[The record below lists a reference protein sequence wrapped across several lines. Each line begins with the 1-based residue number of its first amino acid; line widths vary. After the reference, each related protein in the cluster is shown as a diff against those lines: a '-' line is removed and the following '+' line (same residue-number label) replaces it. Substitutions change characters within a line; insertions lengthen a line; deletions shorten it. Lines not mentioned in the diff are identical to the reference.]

1 MHRVWTCACLSQLDA
16 AVGRLLASLA
26 ALHVR
31 DNTLLLLSSDNG
43 PEHRETNSWGSAAGL
58 RGAKGFVYE
67 GGIRVPFLLQ
77 WPRRLT
83 RPAVLR
89 TPVHFWD
96 LLPTLCAAAGVAPPA
111 SLHLDGMSLLPLL
124 LPLPPHARAT
134 VASAAVA
141 AAAAAAAAGG
151 GTVIAAGG
159 GAVIAAGGASTAA
172 GGAVAAAKFRRNTP
186 LWWAMH
192 RGRGGMQYALRQAQ
206 WKLLARYVGALPG
219 GEVTAWLP
227 RARLGGA
234 ELYSLRTDPQ
244 ERLDLAAARPRLAA
258 RMLRRLQRLVREAAR
273 DGPQVVG
280 WTQRPPPCPRSVGR
294 WNAQLNLTEHC
305 CQPLPWSELHP
316 SAAEAV
322 ERTGA

>member
-1 MHRVWTCACLSQLDA
+1 M
-16 AVGRLLASLA
+16 GRLLASLA

-43 PEHRETNSWGSAAGL
+43 PEHREANSWGSAAGL

-67 GGIRVPFLLQ
+67 GGIRVPLLLQ
-77 WPRRLT
+77 WPRRLR

-111 SLHLDGMSLLPLL
+111 SLHLDGTSLLPLL
-124 LPLPPHARAT
+124 LPSHAGA
-134 VASAAVA
+134 ASGSAAAADDDAAAAAAAVA
-141 AAAAAAAAGG
+141 AAAVDGAAVVAG
-151 GTVIAAGG
+151 
-159 GAVIAAGGASTAA
+159 
-172 GGAVAAAKFRRNTP
+172 GGAVAAAKFRRDTP

-206 WKLLARYVGALPG
+206 WKLLARYEGALPR

-227 RARLGGA
+227 HARLGGA

-280 WTQRPPPCPRSVGR
+280 WTQRPPPCPR

-316 SAAEAV
+316 SDAAAHAQAGPPAG
-322 ERTGA
+322 RTRG

>member
-1 MHRVWTCACLSQLDA
+1 MHRVWTCVYLSQLDA

-43 PEHRETNSWGSAAGL
+43 PEHREVNSWGSAAGL

-67 GGIRVPFLLQ
+67 GGIRVPLLLQ

-111 SLHLDGMSLLPLL
+111 SLHLDGVSLLPLL
-124 LPLPPHARAT
+124 LPLPPHAGAA
-134 VASAAVA
+134 VGSAAVA
-141 AAAAAAAAGG
+141 GDAAAAAAGG
-151 GTVIAAGG
+151 AAAVAG
-159 GAVIAAGGASTAA
+159 GAVAVA

-244 ERLDLAAARPRLAA
+244 ERIDLAAARPRLAA

-273 DGPQVVG
+273 DGPQVTG
-280 WTQRPPPCPRSVGR
+280 WTQRPPPCPR

-305 CQPLPWSELHP
+305 CQPLPWSEMHP
-316 SAAEAV
+316 SDAAAHGQPAEAT
-322 ERTGA
+322 ERTGS

>member
-1 MHRVWTCACLSQLDA
+1 VHRVWACACLSQLDA

-31 DNTLLLLSSDNG
+31 DNTLLLLSSDSG
-43 PEHRETNSWGSAAGL
+43 PEHREANSWGSAAGL

-67 GGIRVPFLLQ
+67 GGIRVPLLLQ

-83 RPAVLR
+83 RPAMLR

-111 SLHLDGMSLLPLL
+111 TLHLDGTSLLPLL
-124 LPLPPHARAT
+124 PPPLPHAG
-134 VASAAVA
+134 AAV
-141 AAAAAAAAGG
+141 
-151 GTVIAAGG
+151 G
-159 GAVIAAGGASTAA
+159 GATATTGDAVAAA
-172 GGAVAAAKFRRNTP
+172 GGAVAAAKFRRDTP

-206 WKLLARYVGALPG
+206 WKLLARYVGPLPG

-273 DGPQVVG
+273 DGPQVAG
-280 WTQRPPPCPRSVGR
+280 WTQRPPPCPR

-316 SAAEAV
+316 SDAAAHGQPAEAA
-322 ERTGA
+322 ERTGP